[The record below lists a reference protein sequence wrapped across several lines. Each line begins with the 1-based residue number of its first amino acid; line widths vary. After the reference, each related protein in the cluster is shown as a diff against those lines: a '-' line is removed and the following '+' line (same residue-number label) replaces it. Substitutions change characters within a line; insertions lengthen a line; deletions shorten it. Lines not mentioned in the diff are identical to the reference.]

1 MNSMLY
7 LCMIAVN
14 FRYITEI
21 GLYEAVNEKYIMR
34 SVSNLTAIF
43 TSMLFVMVVFGT
55 DLMLLLS
62 KNTTFGDT
70 ISSLYSPLL
79 LTVKELRPIQL
90 FCTISI
96 HNWRNLLTS
105 LIYVF
110 MTDTYFQC
118 LFIIEINMVVFMY
131 I

>member
-34 SVSNLTAIF
+34 SVSNITAIF
-43 TSMLFVMVVFGT
+43 TSMLFVLVVFGT

-79 LTVKELRPIQL
+79 LTVKELRPIQK
-90 FCTISI
+90 FATITI

-118 LFIIEINMVVFMY
+118 LFIIELNMVVFMY